1 MTETTAPDPA
11 PDPAPPEAPPEAR
24 RQHADLSAEIVEA
37 DHRYYVL
44 DSPTI
49 SDIEYDTKM
58 RELRALEERYPD
70 LRTPDSPT
78 QTVHGS
84 VSTLF
89 TPVEHL
95 ERLLSLDNVFSDE
108 DLGAWADRVARLGGS
123 GPYLCELKI
132 DGLAID
138 LVYSGGALVRAATR
152 GDGRTGE
159 DVTPNIR
166 TISSIPTRLAGEGY
180 PATLEV
186 RGEVFLPVAAFEKLN
201 ESLLDAGKPAFANP
215 RNSAAGS
222 LRQKDPRVTASRPL
236 DAIVHG
242 IGRVEGSPDD
252 NGITGQA
259 AGPAEAGHLE
269 GAPDTQSGWYERL
282 REWGLPVSTLY
293 RVVPDMAGVR
303 EYIAHYAEHRHDTP
317 YEIDGVV
324 VKVDN
329 IALQQQLGSTSRA
342 PRWAIAFKYP
352 PEEVTT
358 RLTDIKVNVG
368 RTGRVTPFA
377 VMEPVKVSGSTVDRA
392 TLHNADELK
401 RKGVLIGDMVILRK
415 AGDVIP
421 EVLGPVADL
430 RTGDEH
436 AYEFPTECPECHTQ
450 LAREE
455 GEVDWRCPNARSCPA
470 QLRERLFYLAGRGA
484 FDIEVLGYEAVSALL
499 ECGLV
504 TDEGDLFALTAE
516 QLATCPFFV
525 VKQGT
530 LSANAARL
538 LANLEQARTRPLW
551 RVLVALSI
559 RHVGP
564 TAARALAAEFGSLDA
579 IEAANEDALA
589 AVDGVGPTI
598 AKSLRDWFAV
608 DWHRAIVEKW
618 RAAGVRLADEDCDP
632 TRAAAR
638 ALAGVSVV
646 ITGTLAGFS
655 RDEAAEA
662 VRQAGGKVTS
672 SVSKKTSFVVA
683 GENAGSKHDKA
694 VELGV
699 PILDEDAFRT
709 LLAEGPDA
717 VRPQSLFV
725 PAHRRPAP
733 RMNCMSITRDEVAHL
748 ARLARIAL
756 SDAELDHLAPQLD
769 QIITA
774 VAQVQ
779 EVAAEGIPPTSHATG
794 LTNVFRDDEPQPCLG
809 AAAAL
814 DQAPAVEQQRFKV
827 PRILGED

>member
-1 MTETTAPDPA
+1 VNDSDAGVPGSSESADA
-11 PDPAPPEAPPEAR
+11 APEAAPAEAR
-24 RQHADLSAEIVEA
+24 GRHADLSLEITEA

-49 SDIEYDTKM
+49 SDIDYDTKM
-58 RELRALEERYPD
+58 RELRALEEQYPD

-78 QTVHGS
+78 QTVHGT

-95 ERLLSLDNVFSDE
+95 ERLLSLDNVFTDE
-108 DLGAWADRVARLGGS
+108 DLGGWADRATRLGGS

-138 LVYSGGALVRAATR
+138 LVYRDGALVRAATR

-166 TISSIPTRLAGEGY
+166 TIRSIPTRLAGSGY

-186 RGEVFLPVAAFEKLN
+186 RGEVFMPVEAFGKLN

-222 LRQKDPRVTASRPL
+222 LRQKDPRVTASRAL
-236 DAIVHG
+236 DAIIHG
-242 IGRVEGSPDD
+242 IGRVEGYADGAGPVGEAVHDGTAGEAVHD
-252 NGITGQA
+252 GTAGEAVHDGTAGEAGIRGTA
-259 AGPAEAGHLE
+259 AGPGEAGHLE

-282 REWGLPVSTLY
+282 RGWGLPVSGLY
-293 RVVPDMAGVR
+293 QVVPDMEGVR
-303 EYIAHYAEHRHDTP
+303 EYIAYYAEHRHDPP

-324 VKVDN
+324 VKIDQ
-329 IALQQQLGSTSRA
+329 IALQRELGSTSRA

-358 RLTDIKVNVG
+358 RLLDINVNVG

-392 TLHNADELK
+392 TLHNADEIK

-430 RTGDEH
+430 RTGAEREF
-436 AYEFPTECPECHTQ
+436 EFPVSCPSCGTT
-450 LAREE
+450 LARDE
-455 GEVDWRCPNARSCPA
+455 GEVDWRCPNTRSCPA
-470 QLRERLFYLAGRGA
+470 QLRERLFHLAGRGA
-484 FDIEVLGYEAVSALL
+484 FDIEVLGYESVSALL
-499 ECGLV
+499 DCGLV
-504 TDEGDLFALTAE
+504 ADEGDVFALTAE
-516 QLATCPFFV
+516 RLETCPFFV

-530 LSANAARL
+530 LSANAIRL
-538 LANLEQARTRPLW
+538 LDNLAEARTRPLW

-579 IEAANEDALA
+579 IDAASPDALA
-589 AVDGVGPTI
+589 AVEGVGPTI
-598 AKSLRDWFAV
+598 AASLRAWFAG
-608 DWHRAIVEKW
+608 DWHRAIISKW
-618 RAAGVRLADEDCDP
+618 RAAGVRLEDESFDP
-632 TRAAAR
+632 SRAAAR
-638 ALAGVSVV
+638 LLAGVSVV
-646 ITGTLAGFS
+646 ITGTLAEFS
-655 RDEAAEA
+655 RDEAGEA
-662 VRQAGGKVTS
+662 VRRAGGKVTS
-672 SVSKKTSFVVA
+672 SVSKKTDFVVA
-683 GENAGSKHDKA
+683 GENAGSKYDKA

-699 PILDEDAFRT
+699 PILDEDAFRL
-709 LLAEGPDA
+709 LLARGPDG
-717 VRPQSLFV
+717 VRQ
-725 PAHRRPAP
+725 
-733 RMNCMSITRDEVAHL
+733 
-748 ARLARIAL
+748 
-756 SDAELDHLAPQLD
+756 
-769 QIITA
+769 
-774 VAQVQ
+774 
-779 EVAAEGIPPTSHATG
+779 
-794 LTNVFRDDEPQPCLG
+794 
-809 AAAAL
+809 
-814 DQAPAVEQQRFKV
+814 
-827 PRILGED
+827 

>member
-1 MTETTAPDPA
+1 MSEHDEAQDGLAGLAGGRETGPE
-11 PDPAPPEAPPEAR
+11 PEAAPADAR
-24 RQHADLSAEIVEA
+24 RRHADLSLEITEA

-58 RELRALEERYPD
+58 RELRALEEQYPD

-78 QTVHGS
+78 QTVHGT

-108 DLGAWADRVARLGGS
+108 DLGGWADRVTRLGGT

-138 LVYSGGALVRAATR
+138 LVYSGGALVKAATR

-166 TISSIPTRLAGEGY
+166 TIASIPARLAGSGH
-180 PATLEV
+180 PAVLEV
-186 RGEVFLPVAAFEKLN
+186 RGEVFMPVEAFGKLN

-222 LRQKDPRVTASRPL
+222 LRQKDPRITASRAL
-236 DAIVHG
+236 DAIIHG
-242 IGRVEGSPDD
+242 IGRVEGSDGEA
-252 NGITGQA
+252 GISGEA
-259 AGPAEAGHLE
+259 AGPGDEGHLE

-282 REWGLPVSTLY
+282 RGWGLPVSNLY
-293 RVVPDMAGVR
+293 KVVPDMTGVR
-303 EYIAHYAEHRHDTP
+303 EYIAHYAEHRHDPESPP

-324 VKVDN
+324 VKVDQ
-329 IALQQQLGSTSRA
+329 IAQQRQLGSTSRA
-342 PRWAIAFKYP
+342 PRWAIAYKYA

-358 RLTDIKVNVG
+358 RLLDIRVNVG

-392 TLHNADELK
+392 TLHNADEIK

-430 RTGDEH
+430 RTGTEREF
-436 AYEFPTECPECHTQ
+436 EFPTACPACGTV

-455 GEVDWRCPNARSCPA
+455 DEVDWRCPNTRSCPA
-470 QLRERLFYLAGRGA
+470 QLRERLFHLAGRGA
-484 FDIEVLGYEAVSALL
+484 FDIEVLGYEAVGALL
-499 ECGLV
+499 DCGLV
-504 TDEGDLFALTAE
+504 ADEGDVFALAEE
-516 QLATCPFFV
+516 QLLTCPFFV

-530 LSANAARL
+530 LSANATRL
-538 LANLEQARTRPLW
+538 LANLAEARTRPLW
-551 RVLVALSI
+551 RILVALSI

-564 TAARALAAEFGSLDA
+564 TAARALAAEFGSVAA
-579 IEAANEDALA
+579 IEGASVDALA
-589 AVDGVGPTI
+589 AVAGVGPTI
-598 AKSLRDWFAV
+598 AASLRDWFTV
-608 DWHRAIVEKW
+608 DWHQAIVAKW
-618 RAAGVRLADEDCDP
+618 RDAGVRLDDPDFDP

-638 ALAGVSVV
+638 LLAGVSVV

-655 RDEAAEA
+655 RDEAGEA

-672 SVSKKTSFVVA
+672 SVSKKTDFVVA
-683 GENAGSKHDKA
+683 GENAGSKYDKA

-699 PILDEDAFRT
+699 TILDEPAFRT
-709 LLAEGPDA
+709 LLTDGPDA
-717 VRPQSLFV
+717 VRP
-725 PAHRRPAP
+725 
-733 RMNCMSITRDEVAHL
+733 
-748 ARLARIAL
+748 
-756 SDAELDHLAPQLD
+756 
-769 QIITA
+769 
-774 VAQVQ
+774 
-779 EVAAEGIPPTSHATG
+779 
-794 LTNVFRDDEPQPCLG
+794 
-809 AAAAL
+809 
-814 DQAPAVEQQRFKV
+814 EQ
-827 PRILGED
+827 

>member
-1 MTETTAPDPA
+1 MSDDAGPTE
-11 PDPAPPEAPPEAR
+11 EAPADAR
-24 RQHADLSAEIVEA
+24 RRHADLSLDITEA

-44 DSPTI
+44 DAPTI
-49 SDIEYDTKM
+49 SDIEYDTTM
-58 RELRALEERYPD
+58 RELRALEDRYPD

-78 QTVHGS
+78 QTVHGTI
-84 VSTLF
+84 STLF

-95 ERLLSLDNVFSDE
+95 ERLLSLDNVFTDE
-108 DLGAWADRVARLGGS
+108 DLGGWADRATRLGGAAPKS
-123 GPYLCELKI
+123 PYLCELKI

-138 LVYSGGALVRAATR
+138 LVYRDGALVKAATR

-166 TISSIPTRLAGEGY
+166 TISAIPARLAGGGW
-180 PATLEV
+180 PAVLEV
-186 RGEVFLPVAAFEKLN
+186 RGEVFMPVEAFGKLN

-222 LRQKDPRVTASRPL
+222 LRQKDPRITASRAL

-242 IGRVEGSPDD
+242 IGRVER
-252 NGITGQA
+252 
-259 AGPAEAGHLE
+259 LE
-269 GAPDTQSGWYERL
+269 GAPDTQSGWYEQL
-282 REWGLPVSTLY
+282 HGWGLPVSSLY
-293 RVVPDMAGVR
+293 KVVPDLAGVR
-303 EYIAHYAEHRHDTP
+303 EYIAYYAEHRHDPP

-324 VKVDN
+324 VKIDQV
-329 IALQQQLGSTSRA
+329 ALQRLLGSTSRA

-358 RLTDIKVNVG
+358 RLLDIQVNVG

-392 TLHNADELK
+392 TLHNADEIK

-430 RTGDEH
+430 RTGDEREF
-436 AYEFPTECPECHTQ
+436 EFPTACPACGTP
-450 LAREE
+450 LTREE
-455 GEVDWRCPNARSCPA
+455 GEVDWRCPNTRACPA
-470 QLRERLFYLAGRGA
+470 QLRERLFHLAGRGA

-499 ECGLV
+499 DCGLV

-516 QLATCPFFV
+516 RLETCPFFV

-530 LSANAARL
+530 LSANATRL

-551 RVLVALSI
+551 RILVALSI

-579 IEAANEDALA
+579 IEAASADALA

-598 AKSLRDWFAV
+598 AASLRDWFTE
-608 DWHRAIVEKW
+608 DWHRAIVGKW
-618 RAAGVRLADEDCDP
+618 HDAGVQLADPDFDP
-632 TRAAAR
+632 ARAAAR
-638 ALAGVSVV
+638 LLAGVSVV
-646 ITGTLAGFS
+646 ITGTLASFS

-683 GENAGSKHDKA
+683 GENAGSKYDKA

-699 PILDEDAFRT
+699 PILDEAAFRV
-709 LLAEGPDA
+709 L
-717 VRPQSLFV
+717 
-725 PAHRRPAP
+725 
-733 RMNCMSITRDEVAHL
+733 
-748 ARLARIAL
+748 
-756 SDAELDHLAPQLD
+756 LD
-769 QIITA
+769 Q
-774 VAQVQ
+774 
-779 EVAAEGIPPTSHATG
+779 GP
-794 LTNVFRDDEPQPCLG
+794 G
-809 AAAAL
+809 AATPAA
-814 DQAPAVEQQRFKV
+814 
-827 PRILGED
+827 

>member
-1 MTETTAPDPA
+1 MSEDTAPEDT
-11 PDPAPPEAPPEAR
+11 APPEAPADAR
-24 RQHADLSAEIVEA
+24 KRHADLSLDITEA

-49 SDIEYDTKM
+49 SDIDYDTKM
-58 RELRALEERYPD
+58 RELRALEEQYPD

-84 VSTLF
+84 ISTQF

-95 ERLLSLDNVFSDE
+95 ERLLSLDNVFTDE
-108 DLGAWADRVARLGGS
+108 DLGSWAERVVKLGGA

-138 LVYSGGALVRAATR
+138 LVYRDGALVKAATR

-166 TISSIPTRLAGEGY
+166 TITNIPARLKGTGH

-186 RGEVFLPVAAFEKLN
+186 RGEVFMPVEAFGKLN

-222 LRQKDPRVTASRPL
+222 LRQKDPRITASRAL
-236 DAIVHG
+236 DAIIHG
-242 IGRVEGSPDD
+242 IGRVEGSHDQT
-252 NGITGQA
+252 GIKG
-259 AGPAEAGHLE
+259 EASSPGEEGHLE

-282 REWGLPVSTLY
+282 REWGLPVSNLY
-293 RVVPDMAGVR
+293 KVVPDMDGVR
-303 EYIAHYAEHRHDTP
+303 DYIAHYAEHRHDPP

-324 VKVDN
+324 IKIDQ
-329 IALQQQLGSTSRA
+329 IELQRQLGSTSRA
-342 PRWAIAFKYP
+342 PRWAIAYKYP

-358 RLTDIKVNVG
+358 RLLDIQVNVG

-377 VMEPVKVSGSTVDRA
+377 VMEPIKVSGSTVDRA
-392 TLHNADELK
+392 TLHNADEVK

-430 RTGDEH
+430 RTGDERE
-436 AYEFPTECPECHTQ
+436 YVYPTHCPSCGTK

-455 GEVDWRCPNARSCPA
+455 DEVDWRCPNTQSCPA
-470 QLRERLFYLAGRGA
+470 QLRERLFHLAGRGA

-499 ECGLV
+499 DCGLV
-504 TDEGDLFALTAE
+504 QDEGDVFALTAE
-516 QLATCPFFV
+516 ALETCAFFM

-530 LSANAARL
+530 LSANATRL
-538 LANLEQARTRPLW
+538 LVNLEQARTRPLW
-551 RVLVALSI
+551 RILVALSI

-579 IEAANEDALA
+579 IEAASTDALA

-598 AKSLRDWFAV
+598 AASLREWFGV
-608 DWHRAIVEKW
+608 DWHRAIVAKW
-618 RAAGVRLADEDCDP
+618 REAGVQLADADWDP
-632 TRAAAR
+632 NRAAAR
-638 ALAGVSVV
+638 VLAGVSVV
-646 ITGTLAGFS
+646 ITGTLPTYS
-655 RDEAAEA
+655 RDEAGEA

-672 SVSKKTSFVVA
+672 SVSKKTDFVVA
-683 GENAGSKHDKA
+683 GENAGSKYDKA

-699 PILDEDAFRT
+699 PILDEDALRV
-709 LLAEGPDA
+709 LLTDGPDA
-717 VRPQSLFV
+717 VRPE
-725 PAHRRPAP
+725 P
-733 RMNCMSITRDEVAHL
+733 
-748 ARLARIAL
+748 
-756 SDAELDHLAPQLD
+756 
-769 QIITA
+769 
-774 VAQVQ
+774 
-779 EVAAEGIPPTSHATG
+779 AAE
-794 LTNVFRDDEPQPCLG
+794 
-809 AAAAL
+809 
-814 DQAPAVEQQRFKV
+814 
-827 PRILGED
+827 